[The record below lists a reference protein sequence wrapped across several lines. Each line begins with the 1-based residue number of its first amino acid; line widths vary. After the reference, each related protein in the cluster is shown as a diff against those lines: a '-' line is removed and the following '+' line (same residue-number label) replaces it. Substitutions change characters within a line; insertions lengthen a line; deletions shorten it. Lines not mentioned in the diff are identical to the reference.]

1 MNFVKSPSRVRSGVN
16 TVGAESDVKSTARRV
31 VATPNPPMWVAIV
44 AGVSS
49 ALNLTAF
56 VVILHDWT
64 GVTDDVDQLSVHQFA
79 AMVGSRELSSIAM
92 ALFGAGVVGLI
103 FSTAWTL
110 VKFPDMINARVWLLV
125 FVSVMMYDFG
135 FALFMRL
142 CLGAVDDDGHLVSG
156 KAKTSWILFLLLGG
170 LSTGLG
176 AASAV
181 RVGVWSRPMFAPAA
195 KLTVKAMLGLSIC
208 VYGIAPMVSVVSR
221 NGQMGFIMSMISFSV
236 IKLVILVTIVANAIQ
251 RNRER
256 SEEERQALL
265 VDHTTE
271 A

>member
-1 MNFVKSPSRVRSGVN
+1 
-16 TVGAESDVKSTARRV
+16 
-31 VATPNPPMWVAIV
+31 MWVAIV